1 MIVPVYS
8 LEEAKK
14 SILIRKSIVN
24 TPVSPQINNQIIKI
38 FGKSLTPQEV
48 VKRIINDVI
57 KKGDL
62 ALIEWTKKLDK
73 PDISNSIEIQIDQME
88 AALESIDSK
97 IKEVL
102 IKTIDRILAFH
113 RKQPISSWTT
123 KDLGGK
129 LGQIITPIQSVGF
142 YVPGG
147 SAPLPS
153 TIIHSVCPAI
163 VAGVEEIVIVSP
175 PPISPIILAT
185 CNLMRDFNVKLKVFR
200 VGGVQAIAALAFGTD
215 SVPKVNKIV
224 GPGNIFVTL
233 AKREVYGIV
242 GIDGIAGP
250 TEAVILADDSADP
263 ELLASDL
270 LAQAEHDFLS
280 IPILLTTSPDLANK
294 VKNSIEEQIQKL
306 SRAEIAKYAIENN
319 GGIILVTTIK
329 EAISVIN
336 DFAPEHLSIISKNP
350 QEILP
355 QIKNAGGVFL
365 GEASCEV
372 MGDYVAGPSHVMPT
386 GGAAKF
392 SSPLSVLDFLKITS
406 LIALDTKT
414 VKSIAPLAE
423 LLASNEKLT
432 AHSEAARRRI

>member
-1 MIVPVYS
+1 MISIYS
-8 LEEAKK
+8 LVEAKK
-14 SILIRKSIVN
+14 SILIRKSIVD

-57 KKGDL
+57 KEGDT
-62 ALIEWTKKLDK
+62 ALIEWTKKLDNT
-73 PDISNSIEIQIDQME
+73 DISNSIEIKADQME
-88 AALESIDSK
+88 TALESIDAK
-97 IKEVL
+97 IRDAL
-102 IKTIDRILAFH
+102 IKTRDRILAFH

-123 KDLGGK
+123 NDLGGS
-129 LGQIITPIQSVGF
+129 LGQIITPIQRLGF

-147 SAPLPS
+147 STPLPS

-163 VAGVEEIVIVSP
+163 IAGVEEIVIVTP

-185 CNLMRDFNVKLKVFR
+185 CNLMRDFNVKLSVFR
-200 VGGVQAIAALAFGTD
+200 IGGVQAIAALAFGTE
-215 SVPKVNKIV
+215 SIPKVNKIV

-242 GIDGIAGP
+242 GIDGITGP
-250 TEAVILADDSADP
+250 TEAVILADESADP
-263 ELLASDL
+263 ELIASDL

-280 IPILLTTSPDLANK
+280 IPILLTTSSNLANL
-294 VKNSIEEQIQKL
+294 VKKSIEAQIQTL
-306 SRAEIAKYAIENN
+306 SRSEIAQYAIENN
-319 GGIILVTTIK
+319 GGIILISSIK

-336 DFAPEHLSIISKNP
+336 DFAPEHLSIIIKDS

-355 QIKNAGGVFL
+355 QIKNSGGIFL
-365 GEASCEV
+365 GESSCEV
-372 MGDYVAGPSHVMPT
+372 MGDYLAGPSHVMPT

-423 LLASNEKLT
+423 LLARNEKLT

>member
-1 MIVPVYS
+1 MTIPIYS

-24 TPVSPQINNQIIKI
+24 TPVSPQINNQIVKT

-57 KKGDL
+57 KKGDQ

-73 PDISNSIEIQIDQME
+73 TDISNSIEIKIDQME
-88 AALESIDSK
+88 TALESIDAR

-123 KDLGGK
+123 NDLGGT

-163 VAGVEEIVIVSP
+163 IAGVEEIVIVSP

-185 CNLMRDFNVKLKVFR
+185 CNLMRDFNLKLKVFR

-215 SVPKVNKIV
+215 SVPKVDKIV

-250 TEAVILADDSADP
+250 TEAVILADESADS
-263 ELLASDL
+263 ELIASDL

-280 IPILLTTSPDLANK
+280 IPILLTTSPDLADK
-294 VKNSIEEQIQKL
+294 VKNSIEEQVPKL
-306 SRAEIAKYAIENN
+306 SRAEIAEYAIENN
-319 GGIILVTTIK
+319 GGIILVTTIN

-336 DFAPEHLSIISKNP
+336 NFAPEYLSIITKDQ

-355 QIKNAGGVFL
+355 RIKNAGGVFL
-365 GEASCEV
+365 GESSCEV

-392 SSPLSVLDFLKITS
+392 SSPLSVIDFLKITS

-423 LLASNEKLT
+423 KLAISEELT
-432 AHSEAARRRI
+432 AHSEAARRRC

>member
-1 MIVPVYS
+1 MIPIYS
-8 LEEAKK
+8 LEEAEK

-24 TPVSPQINNQIIKI
+24 TPVSPQINDQIIKI
-38 FGKSLTPQEV
+38 FGKPLTPQEV

-57 KKGDL
+57 KKRDL
-62 ALIEWTKKLDK
+62 ALIEWTKKLENT
-73 PDISNSIEIQIDQME
+73 DITNSIEVKADQME
-88 AALESIDSK
+88 AALKSIDAK
-97 IKEVL
+97 TKDVL
-102 IKTIDRILAFH
+102 IKTRDRILAFH
-113 RKQPISSWTT
+113 KKQPISSWTT
-123 KDLGGK
+123 NDLGGS
-129 LGQIITPIQSVGF
+129 LGQIITPIQRVGF

-153 TIIHSVCPAI
+153 TVIHSVCPAI

-185 CNLMRDFNVKLKVFR
+185 CNLMRDFNVKLKVFQI
-200 VGGVQAIAALAFGTD
+200 GGVQAIAALAFGTG

-242 GIDGIAGP
+242 GIDGITGP
-250 TEAVILADDSADP
+250 TEAVILADESADP
-263 ELLASDL
+263 ELVASDL

-280 IPILLTTSPDLANK
+280 IPILLTTSPELAK
-294 VKNSIEEQIQKL
+294 TVKNSIEEQISKL
-306 SRAEIAKYAIENN
+306 SRAEIAQYAIENN
-319 GGIILVTTIK
+319 GGIIVVTSIK
-329 EAISVIN
+329 DAISVVN
-336 DFAPEHLSIISKNP
+336 NFAPEHLSIITKD
-350 QEILP
+350 QEEILP

-365 GEASCEV
+365 GESSCEV

-423 LLASNEKLT
+423 QLALNENLT
-432 AHSEAARRRI
+432 AHSEAARRRT

>member
-1 MIVPVYS
+1 MIIPIYS

-24 TPVSPQINNQIIKI
+24 TPVSPQINNQIVKI
-38 FGKSLTPQEV
+38 FGKALTPQEV
-48 VKRIINDVI
+48 VKRIINEVI

-73 PDISNSIEIQIDQME
+73 IDISNSIEIEIDQME
-88 AALESIDSK
+88 VALVSIDTK

-113 RKQPISSWTT
+113 RKQPVSSWTT
-123 KDLGGK
+123 TDLGGS
-129 LGQIITPIQSVGF
+129 LGQIITPIQRVGF

-163 VAGVEEIVIVSP
+163 VAGVEEIIIVSP
-175 PPISPIILAT
+175 PPISSIILAT

-200 VGGVQAIAALAFGTD
+200 IGGVQAIAALAFGTD

-250 TEAVILADDSADP
+250 TEAVILADGSADP

-280 IPILLTTSPDLANK
+280 IPILLTTSPDLADK
-294 VKNSIEEQIQKL
+294 VKNSIEEQIPKL
-306 SRAEIAKYAIENN
+306 SRAEIAQYAIENN

-336 DFAPEHLSIISKNP
+336 DFAPEHLSIITKDP

-355 QIKNAGGVFL
+355 GIKNAGGIFL
-365 GEASCEV
+365 GESSCEV
-372 MGDYVAGPSHVMPT
+372 MGDYIAGPSHVMPT

-392 SSPLSVLDFLKITS
+392 ASPLSVLDFLKITS

>member
-1 MIVPVYS
+1 MIIPIYS

-38 FGKSLTPQEV
+38 FGESLTPQEV

-57 KKGDL
+57 KKGDM

-73 PDISNSIEIQIDQME
+73 TDVSNSIEIKIDQME
-88 AALESIDSK
+88 TALDSIDAK

-102 IKTIDRILAFH
+102 TKTIDRILAFH
-113 RKQPISSWTT
+113 KKQPISSWTT
-123 KDLGGK
+123 NDLGGI
-129 LGQIITPIQSVGF
+129 LGQIITPIQRVGF

-163 VAGVEEIVIVSP
+163 IAGVEEIVIVSP

-200 VGGVQAIAALAFGTD
+200 IGGVQAIAALAFGTD

-250 TEAVILADDSADP
+250 TEAIILADESADP
-263 ELLASDL
+263 ELLAADL

-280 IPILLTTSPDLANK
+280 IPILLTPSPDLADK
-294 VKNSIEEQIQKL
+294 VKNSIEEQIPKL
-306 SRAEIAKYAIENN
+306 SRAEIAQYAIENN

-329 EAISVIN
+329 EAILVIN
-336 DFAPEHLSIISKNP
+336 EFAPEHLSIVTKDS

-365 GEASCEV
+365 GESSCEV
-372 MGDYVAGPSHVMPT
+372 MGDYVAGPSHIMPT

-414 VKSIAPLAE
+414 VKSIASLAE
-423 LLASNEKLT
+423 LLASKEKLT
-432 AHSEAARRRI
+432 AHSEAARRRV

>member
-1 MIVPVYS
+1 MIPIYS
-8 LEEAKK
+8 LEEAEK
-14 SILIRKSIVN
+14 SILIRKSIVDVS
-24 TPVSPQINNQIIKI
+24 VSPQINNQIVKT
-38 FGKSLTPQEV
+38 FGKPLTPQEV
-48 VKRIINDVI
+48 VKKIINDVI
-57 KKGDL
+57 EKGDL
-62 ALIEWTKKLDK
+62 ALIKWTKKLDK
-73 PDISNSIEIQIDQME
+73 TDVSNSIEIEIDQME
-88 AALESIDSK
+88 TALESIDAK

-102 IKTIDRILAFH
+102 IKTIERILAFH
-113 RKQPISSWTT
+113 RKQPITSWTT
-123 KDLGGK
+123 NDLGGS
-129 LGQIITPIQSVGF
+129 LGQIINPIQSVGF

-147 SAPLPS
+147 FSPLPS

-175 PPISPIILAT
+175 PPISSIILAT
-185 CNLMRDFNVKLKVFR
+185 CNLMRDFNLKLKVFR
-200 VGGVQAIAALAFGTD
+200 VGGVQAIAALAFGTE

-224 GPGNIFVTL
+224 GPGNLFVTL

-250 TEAVILADDSADP
+250 TEAVILADESADA

-280 IPILLTTSPDLANK
+280 IPILLTTSLDLANK
-294 VKNSIEEQIQKL
+294 VKSSIEEQIQKL
-306 SRAEIAKYAIENN
+306 SRAEIAEYAIENN
-319 GGIILVTTIK
+319 GGIILVATIK

-336 DFAPEHLSIISKNP
+336 DFAPEHLSIIIKDP

-365 GEASCEV
+365 GESSCEV

>member
-24 TPVSPQINNQIIKI
+24 TPVSPQINKQIIKI

-57 KKGDL
+57 KEGDL
-62 ALIEWTKKLDK
+62 ALIKWTKKLDK
-73 PDISNSIEIQIDQME
+73 TDISNSIEIKIEQME
-88 AALESIDSK
+88 TALESIDAK

-123 KDLGGK
+123 NDLGGT
-129 LGQIITPIQSVGF
+129 LGQIITPIQRGGF

-280 IPILLTTSPDLANK
+280 IPILLTTSPDLADK

-365 GEASCEV
+365 GESSCEV

>member
-1 MIVPVYS
+1 MTIPIYS

-38 FGKSLTPQEV
+38 FGKPLTPQEV
-48 VKRIINDVI
+48 VRRIINDVI

-62 ALIEWTKKLDK
+62 ALVEWTKKLENT
-73 PDISNSIEIQIDQME
+73 DISNSIEIEVDQME
-88 AALESIDSK
+88 MALESIDVK

-102 IKTIDRILAFH
+102 IKIIDRILAFH

-123 KDLGGK
+123 NDLGGS
-129 LGQIITPIQSVGF
+129 LGQIITPIQRVGF
-142 YVPGG
+142 YIPGG

-163 VAGVEEIVIVSP
+163 IAGVEEIIIVSP
-175 PPISPIILAT
+175 SPISPIILAT
-185 CNLMRDFNVKLKVFR
+185 CSLMRNFNVKLRVFR
-200 VGGVQAIAALAFGTD
+200 IGGIQAIAALAFGTE

-242 GIDGIAGP
+242 GIDGITGP
-250 TEAVILADDSADP
+250 TEAVILADESANP
-263 ELLASDL
+263 ELIACDL

-280 IPILLTTSPDLANK
+280 IPILLTTSTDLANM
-294 VKNSIEEQIQKL
+294 VKNSIEEQIPKL
-306 SRAEIAKYAIENN
+306 SRAEIAQYAIENN
-319 GGIILVTTIK
+319 GGIILVTSIK

-336 DFAPEHLSIISKNP
+336 NFAPEHLSIITKDP
-350 QEILP
+350 KEILP
-355 QIKNAGGVFL
+355 QIKNSGGIFL
-365 GEASCEV
+365 GESSCEV
-372 MGDYVAGPSHVMPT
+372 IGDYVAGPSHVMPT

-392 SSPLSVLDFLKITS
+392 SSPLSVLDFLKFTS

-414 VKSIAPLAE
+414 VQSIAPLAE
-423 LLASNEKLT
+423 LLAFNEELT

>member
-1 MIVPVYS
+1 MMIPIYS
-8 LEEAKK
+8 LEEAEK

-38 FGKSLTPQEV
+38 FGKPLTPQEV

-62 ALIEWTKKLDK
+62 ALIEWTKKLDNT
-73 PDISNSIEIQIDQME
+73 DISNSIEIKVDEME
-88 AALESIDSK
+88 TALESIDVK

-123 KDLGGK
+123 NDLGGS
-129 LGQIITPIQSVGF
+129 LGQIISPIQSVGF

-147 SAPLPS
+147 SAPLLS

-163 VAGVEEIVIVSP
+163 IAGVEEIVIVSP

-185 CNLMRDFNVKLKVFR
+185 CNLMRNFNVKLRVFQI
-200 VGGVQAIAALAFGTD
+200 GGIQAIAALAFGTE
-215 SVPKVNKIV
+215 SVSKVNKIV

-233 AKREVYGIV
+233 AKREVFGIV
-242 GIDGIAGP
+242 GIDGITGP
-250 TEAVILADDSADP
+250 TEAVILADESANP
-263 ELLASDL
+263 ELIASDL

-280 IPILLTTSPDLANK
+280 IPILLTTSPDLANM
-294 VKNSIEEQIQKL
+294 VKSSIEEQMRKL
-306 SRAEIAKYAIENN
+306 SRAEIAQYAIEKN
-319 GGIILVTTIK
+319 GGIILVTNIK

-336 DFAPEHLSIISKNP
+336 DFAPEHLSIITKNP

-355 QIKNAGGVFL
+355 QIKNSGGVFL
-365 GEASCEV
+365 GESSCEV
-372 MGDYVAGPSHVMPT
+372 MGDYIAGPSHVMPT

-392 SSPLSVLDFLKITS
+392 SSPLSVLDFLKFTS

-423 LLASNEKLT
+423 LLARNEKLT

>member
-1 MIVPVYS
+1 MIIPIYS

-14 SILIRKSIVN
+14 SILMRKSIVN
-24 TPVSPQINNQIIKI
+24 TPVSPQINNQITKI
-38 FGKSLTPQEV
+38 FGESLTPQEV

-57 KKGDL
+57 KKGDI

-73 PDISNSIEIQIDQME
+73 TDVSNSIEIKIDQME
-88 AALESIDSK
+88 TALDSIDAK

-102 IKTIDRILAFH
+102 TKTIDRILAFH
-113 RKQPISSWTT
+113 KKQPISSWTT
-123 KDLGGK
+123 NDLGGS
-129 LGQIITPIQSVGF
+129 LGQIITPIQRVGF

-163 VAGVEEIVIVSP
+163 IAGVEEIVIVSP

-200 VGGVQAIAALAFGTD
+200 IGGVQAIAALAFGTD

-250 TEAVILADDSADP
+250 TEAIILADESADP
-263 ELLASDL
+263 ELLAADL

-280 IPILLTTSPDLANK
+280 IPILLTTSPDLADK
-294 VKNSIEEQIQKL
+294 VKNSIEEQIPKL
-306 SRAEIAKYAIENN
+306 SRAKIAQYAIENN

-329 EAISVIN
+329 EAISAIN
-336 DFAPEHLSIISKNP
+336 DFAPEHLSIVTKDS
-350 QEILP
+350 QEILR

-365 GEASCEV
+365 GESSCEV
-372 MGDYVAGPSHVMPT
+372 MGDYVAGPSHIMPT

-414 VKSIAPLAE
+414 VKSIASLAE
-423 LLASNEKLT
+423 LLASKEKLT
-432 AHSEAARRRI
+432 AHSEAARRRV

>member
-1 MIVPVYS
+1 MIIPIYS

-14 SILIRKSIVN
+14 SILIRKSIIN
-24 TPVSPQINNQIIKI
+24 TPVSPQINNQIVKI

-73 PDISNSIEIQIDQME
+73 TNISNSIEIKIDQME
-88 AALESIDSK
+88 TALESIDAR

-123 KDLGGK
+123 NDLGGT

-147 SAPLPS
+147 SSPLPS

-163 VAGVEEIVIVSP
+163 VAGVEEIVIVSS

-185 CNLMRDFNVKLKVFR
+185 CNLMRDFNIKLKVFR

-250 TEAVILADDSADP
+250 TEAVILADESADS

-280 IPILLTTSPDLANK
+280 IPILLTTSSDLADK
-294 VKNSIEEQIQKL
+294 VKDSIEEQIQKL
-306 SRAEIAKYAIENN
+306 SRAEIAQYAIENN

-329 EAISVIN
+329 DAISVIN
-336 DFAPEHLSIISKNP
+336 NFAPEHLSIITKDP

-365 GEASCEV
+365 GESSCEV

-406 LIALDTKT
+406 LIALDKKT

-423 LLASNEKLT
+423 LLAINEKLT
-432 AHSEAARRRI
+432 AHSDAARRRI

>member
-1 MIVPVYS
+1 MMIPVYT

-14 SILIRKSIVN
+14 SILNRKSIIS
-24 TPVSPQINNQIIKI
+24 TPVSPQINNQIVKI

-48 VKRIINDVI
+48 VKRIINEVI

-73 PDISNSIEIQIDQME
+73 IDISNSIEIEIDQME
-88 AALESIDSK
+88 VALVSIDTK

-113 RKQPISSWTT
+113 RKQPVSSWTT
-123 KDLGGK
+123 TDLGGS
-129 LGQIITPIQSVGF
+129 LGQIITPIQRVGF

-163 VAGVEEIVIVSP
+163 VAGVEEIIIVSP
-175 PPISPIILAT
+175 PPISSIILAT

-200 VGGVQAIAALAFGTD
+200 IGGVQAIAALAFGTD

-250 TEAVILADDSADP
+250 TEAVILADGSADP

-280 IPILLTTSPDLANK
+280 IPILLTTSPDLADK
-294 VKNSIEEQIQKL
+294 VKNSIEEQIPKL
-306 SRAEIAKYAIENN
+306 SRAEIAQYAIENN

-336 DFAPEHLSIISKNP
+336 DFAPEHLSIITKDP

-355 QIKNAGGVFL
+355 GIKNAGGIFL
-365 GEASCEV
+365 GESSCEV
-372 MGDYVAGPSHVMPT
+372 MGDYIAGPSHVMPT

-392 SSPLSVLDFLKITS
+392 ASPLSVLDFLKITS

>member
-1 MIVPVYS
+1 MIPIYS
-8 LEEAKK
+8 LEDAKK

-24 TPVSPQINNQIIKI
+24 TSVSPQINDQIVNI

-48 VKRIINDVI
+48 VKRIISDVN
-57 KKGDL
+57 KKGDV
-62 ALIEWTKKLDK
+62 ALIEWTKKLDNT
-73 PDISNSIEIQIDQME
+73 DISNSIEVKVDQME
-88 AALESIDSK
+88 TALNSIDAK

-102 IKTIDRILAFH
+102 VKTRDRILAFH

-123 KDLGGK
+123 NDLGGS
-129 LGQIITPIQSVGF
+129 LGQIITPIQRVGF

-153 TIIHSVCPAI
+153 TVIHSVCPAI
-163 VAGVEEIVIVSP
+163 IAGVEEIIIVSP

-185 CNLMRDFNVKLKVFR
+185 CNLMREFNIKLRVFQI
-200 VGGVQAIAALAFGTD
+200 GGVQAIAALAFGTE

-233 AKREVYGIV
+233 AKREVYGMV
-242 GIDGIAGP
+242 GIDGITGP
-250 TEAVILADDSADP
+250 TEAVILADGTADSGLIA
-263 ELLASDL
+263 ADL

-280 IPILLTTSPDLANK
+280 IPILITTSPDLANM
-294 VKNSIEEQIQKL
+294 VKDSIEEQIPKL
-306 SRAEIAKYAIENN
+306 SRAEKAQYAIENN
-319 GGIILVTTIK
+319 GGIILVTSFK
-329 EAISVIN
+329 EAISIIN
-336 DFAPEHLSIISKNP
+336 NFAPEHLSIITKDP
-350 QEILP
+350 EEILS

-365 GEASCEV
+365 GESSCEV

-392 SSPLSVLDFLKITS
+392 SSPLSVLDFIKITS
-406 LIALDTKT
+406 LVALDTKT

-423 LLASNEKLT
+423 ILALSEKLT

>member
-1 MIVPVYS
+1 MMIPIYS
-8 LEEAKK
+8 LEEAEK

-24 TPVSPQINNQIIKI
+24 IPVSPQINNKIIKL

-57 KKGDL
+57 EKGDL
-62 ALIEWTKKLDK
+62 ALIEWTKKLDNT
-73 PDISNSIEIQIDQME
+73 DISNSIEIKINQME
-88 AALESIDSK
+88 TALESIDMD

-123 KDLGGK
+123 NDLGGS
-129 LGQIITPIQSVGF
+129 LGQIITPIQRVGF

-147 SAPLPS
+147 SAPLIS

-163 VAGVEEIVIVSP
+163 IAGVEEMIIVSP

-185 CNLMRDFNVKLKVFR
+185 CNMMRDFNVKLRVFR
-200 VGGVQAIAALAFGTD
+200 IGGIQAIAALAFGTE

-233 AKREVYGIV
+233 AKREVFGIV
-242 GIDGIAGP
+242 GIDGITGP
-250 TEAVILADDSADP
+250 TEAVILADESANP
-263 ELLASDL
+263 ELIASDL

-280 IPILLTTSPDLANK
+280 IPILLTTSADLANM
-294 VKNSIEEQIQKL
+294 VKNSIEEQMPKL
-306 SRAEIAKYAIENN
+306 SRAEIAQFAIENN
-319 GGIILVTTIK
+319 GGIILVTNIK

-336 DFAPEHLSIISKNP
+336 DFAPEHLTIITKYP

-355 QIKNAGGVFL
+355 QIKNSGGIFL
-365 GEASCEV
+365 GESSCEV
-372 MGDYVAGPSHVMPT
+372 MGDYIAGPSHVMPT

-423 LLASNEKLT
+423 LLARNEKLT

>member
-1 MIVPVYS
+1 MIPIYS
-8 LEEAKK
+8 LEEAEK

-24 TPVSPQINNQIIKI
+24 TPVSPQINDQIIKI
-38 FGKSLTPQEV
+38 FGKPLTPQEV

-57 KKGDL
+57 KKRDL
-62 ALIEWTKKLDK
+62 ALIEWTKKLENT
-73 PDISNSIEIQIDQME
+73 DITNSIEVKADQME
-88 AALESIDSK
+88 AALKSIDAK
-97 IKEVL
+97 TKDVL
-102 IKTIDRILAFH
+102 IKTRDRILAFH
-113 RKQPISSWTT
+113 KKQPISSWTT
-123 KDLGGK
+123 NDLGGS
-129 LGQIITPIQSVGF
+129 LGQIITPIQRVGF

-153 TIIHSVCPAI
+153 TVIHSVCPAI

-185 CNLMRDFNVKLKVFR
+185 CNLMRDFNVKLKVFQI
-200 VGGVQAIAALAFGTD
+200 GGVQAIAALAFGTG

-242 GIDGIAGP
+242 GIDGITGP
-250 TEAVILADDSADP
+250 TEAVILADESADP
-263 ELLASDL
+263 ELIASDL

-280 IPILLTTSPDLANK
+280 IPILLTTSPELAK
-294 VKNSIEEQIQKL
+294 TVKNSIEEQISKL
-306 SRAEIAKYAIENN
+306 SRAEIAQYAIENN
-319 GGIILVTTIK
+319 GGIIVVTSIK
-329 EAISVIN
+329 DAISVVN
-336 DFAPEHLSIISKNP
+336 NFAPEHLSIITKD
-350 QEILP
+350 QEDILP
-355 QIKNAGGVFL
+355 KIKNAGGVFL
-365 GEASCEV
+365 GESSCEV

-423 LLASNEKLT
+423 QLALNENLT
-432 AHSEAARRRI
+432 AHSEAARRRT

>member
-1 MIVPVYS
+1 MTIPIYS
-8 LEEAKK
+8 LEEAKN

-24 TPVSPQINNQIIKI
+24 TPVSPQINEQIVKT

-48 VKRIINDVI
+48 VKRIIDDVI

-62 ALIEWTKKLDK
+62 ALFEWTKKLDK
-73 PDISNSIEIQIDQME
+73 TDVSNSIEIRIDQMKT
-88 AALESIDSK
+88 ALESIDGK

-102 IKTIDRILAFH
+102 TKTIDRILAFH
-113 RKQPISSWTT
+113 RKQPISSWSTN
-123 KDLGGK
+123 DLGGR
-129 LGQIITPIQSVGF
+129 LGQIINPIQSVGF

-163 VAGVEEIVIVSP
+163 VAGVEEIIIVTP

-185 CNLMRDFNVKLKVFR
+185 CNLMRDFNVKLRVFR
-200 VGGVQAIAALAFGTD
+200 IGGVQAIAALAFGTK

-224 GPGNIFVTL
+224 GPGNLFVTL

-250 TEAVILADDSADP
+250 TEAVILADESADP

-306 SRAEIAKYAIENN
+306 SRAEIARYAIENN

-329 EAISVIN
+329 DAISIIN
-336 DFAPEHLSIISKNP
+336 DFAPEHLSIITKDP

-365 GEASCEV
+365 GESSCEV

-392 SSPLSVLDFLKITS
+392 SSPLSVVDFLKITS

>member
-1 MIVPVYS
+1 MMIPIYS
-8 LEEAKK
+8 LEEAEK

-24 TPVSPQINNQIIKI
+24 TPVSPQISNQIIKI
-38 FGKSLTPQEV
+38 FGKPLTPQEV
-48 VKRIINDVI
+48 VKRIINDVV

-62 ALIEWTKKLDK
+62 ALIEWTKKLDNTN
-73 PDISNSIEIQIDQME
+73 ITNSIEFKVDQME
-88 AALESIDSK
+88 AALKSIDAK

-102 IKTIDRILAFH
+102 IKTRDRILAFH

-123 KDLGGK
+123 NDLGGS
-129 LGQIITPIQSVGF
+129 LGQIITPIQRVGF

-163 VAGVEEIVIVSP
+163 IAGVEEIVIVSP
-175 PPISPIILAT
+175 PPVSSIILAT
-185 CNLMRDFNVKLKVFR
+185 CNLMRDLNIKVRVFR
-200 VGGVQAIAALAFGTD
+200 IGGVQAIAALAFGTE

-233 AKREVYGIV
+233 AKRDVYGIV

-250 TEAVILADDSADP
+250 TEAVILADGLADP

-280 IPILLTTSPDLANK
+280 IPILLTTSSNLANM
-294 VKNSIEEQIQKL
+294 VKNSIEEQIPKL
-306 SRAEIAKYAIENN
+306 SRAEIAQYAIKNN
-319 GGIILVTTIK
+319 GGIILVNSIK
-329 EAISVIN
+329 EAVSAIN
-336 DFAPEHLSIISKNP
+336 NFAPEHLSIITKNP

-355 QIKNAGGVFL
+355 QIRNSGGIFL
-365 GEASCEV
+365 GESSCEV
-372 MGDYVAGPSHVMPT
+372 IGDYIAGPSHVMPT

-392 SSPLSVLDFLKITS
+392 SSPLSVFDFLKFTS

-423 LLASNEKLT
+423 LLARNEKLT

>member
-1 MIVPVYS
+1 MIPIYT
-8 LEEAKK
+8 LEEAEKT
-14 SILIRKSIVN
+14 ILVRKSIID
-24 TPVSPQINNQIIKI
+24 TTASPQMNEQITNI
-38 FGKSLTPQEV
+38 FGEALTLQQV
-48 VKRIINDVI
+48 VKRIIADVS
-57 KKGDL
+57 KNGDL
-62 ALIEWTKKLDK
+62 SLIEWTKKLDNN
-73 PDISNSIEIQIDQME
+73 DISDSIEVEVNQME
-88 AALESIDSK
+88 EAQNNIDPK

-102 IKTIDRILAFH
+102 IKTRDRILAFH

-123 KDLGGK
+123 NELGGS
-129 LGQIITPIQSVGF
+129 LGQIITPIQTVGF

-163 VAGVEEIVIVSP
+163 VAGVEDIVIVSP

-185 CNLMRDFNVKLKVFR
+185 CNLMRDFNVKFR
-200 VGGVQAIAALAFGTD
+200 VFQIGGVQAIAALAFGTE

-233 AKREVYGIV
+233 AKREVFGVV

-250 TEAVILADDSADP
+250 TEAVILADQSADP
-263 ELLASDL
+263 ELIASDL

-280 IPILLTTSPDLANK
+280 IPILLTISTDLASK
-294 VKNSIEEQIQKL
+294 VKNSIEEQLPKL
-306 SRAEIAKYAIENN
+306 SRVEKAQYAIENN
-319 GGIILVTTIK
+319 GGIILVPNIK
-329 EAISVIN
+329 EAISAIN
-336 DFAPEHLSIISKNP
+336 VFAPEHLSIVTENP

-355 QIKNAGGVFL
+355 QIRNSGGIFL
-365 GEASCEV
+365 GESSCEV
-372 MGDYVAGPSHVMPT
+372 MGDYIAGPSHVMPT

-423 LLASNEKLT
+423 QLALNEKLT
-432 AHSEAARRRI
+432 AHSEAARRRT

>member
-1 MIVPVYS
+1 MIPIYS
-8 LEEAKK
+8 LEEAEN
-14 SILIRKSIVN
+14 SILIRKSVVN
-24 TPVSPQINNQIIKI
+24 TPVSPQINDQIIKI
-38 FGKSLTPQEV
+38 FGKALTPQEV

-57 KKGDL
+57 KNGDV
-62 ALIEWTKKLDK
+62 ALIEWTKKLDNT
-73 PDISNSIEIQIDQME
+73 DISNSIEVKVEQME
-88 AALESIDSK
+88 TAEKSIDAK
-97 IKEVL
+97 IKEILV
-102 IKTIDRILAFH
+102 KTRDRILSFH
-113 RKQPISSWTT
+113 KKQPISSWTT
-123 KDLGGK
+123 NDLGGS
-129 LGQIITPIQSVGF
+129 LGQIINPIQRVGF

-153 TIIHSVCPAI
+153 TVIHSVCPAI

-175 PPISPIILAT
+175 SPISPIVLAT
-185 CNLMRDFNVKLKVFR
+185 CNLMREFNVKLKVFQI
-200 VGGVQAIAALAFGTD
+200 GGVQAIAALAFGTE

-242 GIDGIAGP
+242 GIDGITGP
-250 TEAVILADDSADP
+250 TEAVILADESADP
-263 ELLASDL
+263 QLIASDL

-280 IPILLTTSPDLANK
+280 IPILLTTSPDLANQ
-294 VKNSIEEQIQKL
+294 VKNSIEEQISKL
-306 SRAEIAKYAIENN
+306 SRAEIARYAIENN
-319 GGIILVTTIK
+319 GGIIVVTNIK
-329 EAISVIN
+329 EAISIVN
-336 DFAPEHLSIISKNP
+336 DFAPEHLSIVTIDP

-355 QIKNAGGVFL
+355 QIRNSGGVFL
-365 GEASCEV
+365 GESSCEV

-406 LIALDTKT
+406 LIALDTET

-423 LLASNEKLT
+423 VLALNEKLT

>member
-1 MIVPVYS
+1 MIIPIYS

-24 TPVSPQINNQIIKI
+24 TPVSPQINDQIVKI

-57 KKGDL
+57 IKGDL

-73 PDISNSIEIQIDQME
+73 TDVSNSIEIKIEQME
-88 AALESIDSK
+88 RALESIDAN

-102 IKTIDRILAFH
+102 TETIERIITFH

-123 KDLGGK
+123 NDLGGS
-129 LGQIITPIQSVGF
+129 LGQIINPIQSVGF

-163 VAGVEEIVIVSP
+163 VAGVEEVLIVTP

-185 CNLMRDFNVKLKVFR
+185 CSLMRDYKVKLRVFR
-200 VGGVQAIAALAFGTD
+200 IGGVQAIAALAFGTE

-250 TEAVILADDSADP
+250 TEAVILADESADP
-263 ELLASDL
+263 ELIASDL

-280 IPILLTTSPDLANK
+280 IPILLTPSPDLAKK
-294 VKNSIEEQIQKL
+294 VKNSIEKQIQKL
-306 SRAEIAKYAIENN
+306 SRAEIAQYAIENN
-319 GGIILVTTIK
+319 GGIILITTIK
-329 EAISVIN
+329 EAISAIN
-336 DFAPEHLSIISKNP
+336 NFAPEHLSIITKDQ

-365 GEASCEV
+365 GESSCEV

-392 SSPLSVLDFLKITS
+392 SSPLS
-406 LIALDTKT
+406 
-414 VKSIAPLAE
+414 
-423 LLASNEKLT
+423 
-432 AHSEAARRRI
+432 

>member
-1 MIVPVYS
+1 MIPIYS

-14 SILIRKSIVN
+14 SILIRKSIVD
-24 TPVSPQINNQIIKI
+24 TPVSPQINKQIINI
-38 FGKSLTPQEV
+38 FGKPLTPQEV

-57 KKGDL
+57 EKEDL
-62 ALIEWTKKLDK
+62 ALIEWTKKLDNS
-73 PDISNSIEIQIDQME
+73 DISDSIEVTVGQLE
-88 AALESIDSK
+88 AALESIDAK

-102 IKTIDRILAFH
+102 IKTRDRILAFH

-123 KDLGGK
+123 SDLGGS
-129 LGQIITPIQSVGF
+129 LGQIVTPIQRVGF

-185 CNLMRDFNVKLKVFR
+185 CNLMRDFNIKLRVFR
-200 VGGVQAIAALAFGTD
+200 IGGIQAIAALAFGTET
-215 SVPKVNKIV
+215 VPKVDKIV

-250 TEAVILADDSADP
+250 TEAVILADESADP

-280 IPILLTTSPDLANK
+280 IPILLTTSPDLAK
-294 VKNSIEEQIQKL
+294 MVKKSIEEQILKL
-306 SRAEIAKYAIENN
+306 SRAEIAQYAIENN
-319 GGIILVTTIK
+319 GGIILVTSIK

-336 DFAPEHLSIISKNP
+336 DFAPEHLSIITKDP

-355 QIKNAGGVFL
+355 QIKNAGGIFL
-365 GEASCEV
+365 GESSCEV

-414 VKSIAPLAE
+414 VKSIAPLAVI
-423 LLASNEKLT
+423 LASNEKLT
-432 AHSEAARRRI
+432 AHSEAARRRT